1 MNTSGTAHKISA
13 PIFTANSKEVTIANC
28 EDSPNT
34 KPQLSPKG
42 RQALEKSTVSVISPC
57 LSCMAIIFL
66 SSAMPVVAKKPSV
79 TSGFMGASAEPI
91 TAKSISFDLIKFVA
105 AFKL

>member
-1 MNTSGTAHKISA
+1 
-13 PIFTANSKEVTIANC
+13 
-28 EDSPNT
+28 
-34 KPQLSPKG
+34 
-42 RQALEKSTVSVISPC
+42 
-57 LSCMAIIFL
+57 MAIIFL